1 MIRNSSDLW
10 WFDSGTMSV
19 VLGKELGGISQ
30 CSGCRHCLC
39 DGCKKKK
46 MLNAIFPLH
55 FFFFFVKAKILFGFL
70 SVSKRYRGWAFEKS
84 EMVLGN
90 LLKMGEYFNFI

>member
-1 MIRNSSDLW
+1 MLSSL
-10 WFDSGTMSV
+10 FT
-19 VLGKELGGISQ
+19 
-30 CSGCRHCLC
+30 
-39 DGCKKKK
+39 
-46 MLNAIFPLH
+46 
-55 FFFFFVKAKILFGFL
+55 FFFVKAKILFGFL